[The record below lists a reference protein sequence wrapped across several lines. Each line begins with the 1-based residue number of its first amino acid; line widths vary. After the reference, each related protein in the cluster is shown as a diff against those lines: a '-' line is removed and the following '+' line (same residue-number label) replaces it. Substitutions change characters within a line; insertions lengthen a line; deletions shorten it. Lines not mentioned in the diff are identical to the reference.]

1 MSSQKVSYVSFQ
13 NTDNLQVYFTN
24 LDSGDKTV
32 IVDNVAYLTLSGR
45 MYERAA
51 SMRIFV
57 RNSPS
62 VQFEDF
68 YATTPILLI
77 NLMVSSELLFYTMLK
92 MFLSIT
98 GNEKSRRYFFLD
110 QRWRALLPSLR
121 GL

>member
-1 MSSQKVSYVSFQ
+1 M
-13 NTDNLQVYFTN
+13 YFTN

-77 NLMVSSELLFYTMLK
+77 NLMVSSELLFHTMLK

-110 QRWRALLPSLR
+110 QR
-121 GL
+121 GLYSRVCEGFNRNPREQSHVQGDTFV